1 MERFVKE
8 RLWSGL
14 LMKHLTTQ
22 WVSNLL
28 RLFRW
33 ALPIYW
39 YIRNIYTFTYI
50 YILKK
55 SVLLR
60 RSGLVHMLWM
70 CMEKWTN
77 MFMNWNCT
85 YQRYV
90 ISISSDTWL
99 LILLLICWLFC
110 CVLLDGAGD
119 EISEMQSHHQHIY
132 ASSRDWAIVYLLINF
147 VMFMVVCIC

>member
-70 CMEKWTN
+70 CMEK
-77 MFMNWNCT
+77 MNKHVWIET
-85 YQRYV
+85 VHIRGM
-90 ISISSDTWL
+90 SSVL
-99 LILLLICWLFC
+99 MLILLLIWWLFC